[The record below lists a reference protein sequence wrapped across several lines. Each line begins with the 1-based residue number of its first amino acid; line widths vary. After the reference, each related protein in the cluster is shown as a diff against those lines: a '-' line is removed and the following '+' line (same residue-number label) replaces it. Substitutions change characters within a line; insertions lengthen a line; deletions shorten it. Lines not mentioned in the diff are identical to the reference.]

1 MLAKTKGKAD
11 QAKCRA
17 LKRVLANASKRSP
30 YDYKNAMPIKR
41 PLSWSYLPPRYT
53 RAVHHA
59 LIVPTLSLTTKQSV
73 SDSGIALL
81 LVLHSRLQDTRVG
94 KID

>member
-1 MLAKTKGKAD
+1 MKAISTKAMLQLTPAD
-11 QAKCRA
+11 LPC
-17 LKRVLANASKRSP
+17 
-30 YDYKNAMPIKR
+30 
-41 PLSWSYLPPRYT
+41 LPPSKT
-53 RAVHHA
+53 RTIHHA
-59 LIVPTLSLTTKQSV
+59 RIVPTLSLTTKQSL

>member
-1 MLAKTKGKAD
+1 LG
-11 QAKCRA
+11 
-17 LKRVLANASKRSP
+17 
-30 YDYKNAMPIKR
+30 
-41 PLSWSYLPPRYT
+41 
-53 RAVHHA
+53 
-59 LIVPTLSLTTKQSV
+59 LTTKQSL

>member
-1 MLAKTKGKAD
+1 LATEH
-11 QAKCRA
+11 
-17 LKRVLANASKRSP
+17 L
-30 YDYKNAMPIKR
+30 
-41 PLSWSYLPPRYT
+41 
-53 RAVHHA
+53 
-59 LIVPTLSLTTKQSV
+59 